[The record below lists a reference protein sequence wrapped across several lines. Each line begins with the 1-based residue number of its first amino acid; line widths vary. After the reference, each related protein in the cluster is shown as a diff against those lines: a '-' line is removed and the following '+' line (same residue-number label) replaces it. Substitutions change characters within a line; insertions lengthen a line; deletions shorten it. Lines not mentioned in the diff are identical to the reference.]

1 MTADWRRALD
11 IYVTG
16 RNRALTVEEKRNAV
30 GHESSTADAP
40 NHSGSTLSG
49 PSPLGISVPRTL
61 EYFRNAGTWRDRIER
76 IRHSK
81 AGPGA

>member
-11 IYVTG
+11 IYVAG
-16 RNRALTVEEKRNAV
+16 RNRALTVDEKRNAV
-30 GHESSTADAP
+30 ANDSSTADAFD
-40 NHSGSTLSG
+40 HSGSTLNG